1 MEIIAYLCGM
11 EKEKIV
17 VRVAQK
23 EDAPMIARVVAMA
36 IGDEAGLRG
45 YCGEEYLAVL
55 MEIASAEQTQYS
67 YQNTLIAE
75 YEGVVAGAVV
85 GYDGAKLNELRS
97 GTLSIIEEFTGCIP
111 SIVDETEG
119 GEFYLDSVAV
129 LPRFRGL
136 GVATALI
143 DAFVERAF
151 ALGAERVG
159 LIVDKE
165 NPDAERLYYSRGF
178 VEVGERMFFSHEMR
192 HLQRAK

>member
-1 MEIIAYLCGM
+1 M
-11 EKEKIV
+11 
-17 VRVAQK
+17 RVAQK

-111 SIVDETEG
+111 SITC
-119 GEFYLDSVAV
+119 
-129 LPRFRGL
+129 
-136 GVATALI
+136 T
-143 DAFVERAF
+143 
-151 ALGAERVG
+151 
-159 LIVDKE
+159 
-165 NPDAERLYYSRGF
+165 SRGNTGF
-178 VEVGERMFFSHEMR
+178 PASTRERPRETFFNASRGQIPLPWLGSRDAPPSPLAWRPDFPGAPRDAH
-192 HLQRAK
+192 